1 MNGGMHSSSHK
12 HRPELHVTAETG
24 VLEAPAG
31 AVFSGDALHVF
42 HQFRPRPAE
51 GSRWAHQVA
60 SKATYDWDICDD
72 VVVPN
77 QGLAQRDGAEQGT
90 ANTDANVSANVG
102 EVDVLAGAAV
112 PVGLGAELFFVV
124 THAVEDASAEDA
136 LSAEIPHGQRGP
148 RTFTIERAEIPN
160 LLEATEVSDDPSLPD
175 PHVRRLGPI
184 DIDDSAF
191 PVENLVTPS
200 VIRHDDPAHPNEG
213 WLMVALSLTGESDA
227 QIVALRSA
235 DRQHWRVLGP
245 IELPA
250 EAALRPGR
258 PFAPRIVSMVDADS
272 STRRDV
278 LFVTF
283 PGGAGESD
291 EVAGYVV
298 GNLSGTSFSVTSP
311 FTVIDFGH
319 DFTRPRVIDHTTP
332 VMFGLVGAH
341 PSLDGQWANCL
352 SAPRYLSLVGGE
364 LYQDVVGAPTAVRTF
379 SDYAFIWSAQLDAQQ
394 GSVDVDVTD
403 DSGQVIATISY
414 TNDAVSV
421 TRLGVDTR
429 TAPLK
434 DADSDTLTV
443 FLDGPVC
450 EVFADGGAVTLTS
463 AIPAHSQISDID
475 VRATGGAKII
485 SSMQTAGR
493 HLMRMQAG
501 LTSPEDQEAYM
512 AEALI
517 ADRDVAAG
525 IFDED

>member
-24 VLEAPAG
+24 MLEAPAG
-31 AVFSGDALHVF
+31 AVFSGNALHVF
-42 HQFRPRPAE
+42 HQFRPRSSE

-60 SKATYDWDICDD
+60 SEATYDWDICDD
-72 VVVPN
+72 VIVPN
-77 QGLAQRDGAEQGT
+77 QGLGEQSASAEAASHGT
-90 ANTDANVSANVG
+90 EIDM
-102 EVDVLAGAAV
+102 LAGAAV
-112 PVGLGAELFFVV
+112 TIDHGAELFFVV
-124 THAVEDASAEDA
+124 THATSEATAEQA
-136 LSAEIPHGQRGP
+136 LAAEIPHGQRGP
-148 RTFTIERAEIPN
+148 RTFTIERAQIPN

-200 VIRHDDPAHPNEG
+200 VIRHEDPAFPDEG
-213 WLMVALSLTGESDA
+213 WLMVALSLTGDKDA
-227 QIVALRSA
+227 QIVVLRSA

-245 IELPA
+245 IELPS
-250 EAALRPGR
+250 EAGLRPGR

-272 STRRDV
+272 SARRDI

-298 GNLSGTSFSVTSP
+298 GNLSGTSFSVISP
-311 FTVIDFGH
+311 YTVIDFGH

-352 SAPRYLSLVGGE
+352 SAPRYLTLVNGE
-364 LYQDVVGAPTAVRTF
+364 LFQDVVGAPTAVRTF
-379 SDYAFIWSAQLDAQQ
+379 SDYAFIWSAQLDAEE
-394 GSVDVDVTD
+394 GRVDVDVTD

-414 TNDAVSV
+414 TKDAVSV

-475 VRATGGAKII
+475 VRATGGAKVI

-501 LTSPEDQEAYM
+501 LTTPEEQEHYM

-517 ADRDVAAG
+517 ADRDVSEG
-525 IFDED
+525 IFDEED

>member
-12 HRPELHVTAETG
+12 HRPELHITAETG

-31 AVFSGDALHVF
+31 AVFSGNALHVF
-42 HQFRPRPAE
+42 HQFRPRPSE

-60 SKATYDWDICDD
+60 SEATYDWDICDD

-77 QGLAQRDGAEQGT
+77 RGLADREGTARGAE
-90 ANTDANVSANVG
+90 
-102 EVDVLAGAAV
+102 VDILAGATV

-124 THAVEDASAEDA
+124 THAAGEATAAEARGAD
-136 LSAEIPHGQRGP
+136 IPHGQRGP
-148 RTFTIERAEIPN
+148 RTFTIERALIPN
-160 LLEATEVSDDPSLPD
+160 LMEATEVSDDPSLPD
-175 PHVRRLGPI
+175 PHVQRLGAI
-184 DIDDSAF
+184 DIDDSSH

-200 VIRHDDPAHPNEG
+200 VIRHEDPAHPDEG
-213 WLMVALSLTGESDA
+213 WLMIALSLINDVDA
-227 QIVALRSA
+227 QIVVLRSS

-245 IELPA
+245 LELPA
-250 EAALRPGR
+250 EAALRPDR

-272 STRRDV
+272 SARRDV

-298 GNLSGTSFSVTSP
+298 GNLSGNAFKVTTP

-319 DFTRPRVIDHTTP
+319 DFTRPRVIDYHTP

>member
-1 MNGGMHSSSHK
+1 MHSSSHK

-31 AVFSGDALHVF
+31 AVFTGHALHVF
-42 HQFRPRPAE
+42 HQFRPRAAE

-60 SKATYDWDICDD
+60 SEATYDWDICDD

-77 QGLAQRDGAEQGT
+77 QGFPEQG
-90 ANTDANVSANVG
+90 DAARDAAQNAGNNVSNGA

-112 PVGLGAELFFVV
+112 PLGLGAELFFV
-124 THAVEDASAEDA
+124 TTRATAEASADQA
-136 LSAEIPHGQRGP
+136 LAADIPHGQRGP

-160 LLEATEVSDDPSLPD
+160 LMEATEVSDDPSLPD

-200 VIRHDDPAHPNEG
+200 VIRHDDPANPDEE
-213 WLMVALSLTGESDA
+213 WLMVALSLTGDKDA
-227 QIVALRSA
+227 QIVVLRSA

-258 PFAPRIVSMVDADS
+258 PFAPRIVSMVDAGS
-272 STRRDV
+272 SVRRDV

-283 PGGAGESD
+283 PGDAGESD
-291 EVAGYVV
+291 EVAGYIV
-298 GNLSGTSFSVTSP
+298 GNLSGTSFSLTSP
-311 FTVIDFGH
+311 YTVIDFGH
-319 DFTRPRVIDHTTP
+319 DFTRPRVIDHSTP

-352 SAPRYLSLVGGE
+352 SAPRYLTLVDGE
-364 LYQDVVGAPTAVRTF
+364 LFQDIVGAPTAVRTF
-379 SDYAFIWSAQLDAQQ
+379 SDYAFLWTAQLDATE

-434 DADSDTLTV
+434 DADSDTLTI

-450 EVFADGGAVTLTS
+450 EIFADGGAVTLTS

-501 LTSPEDQEAYM
+501 LTSPEEQERYM

-517 ADRDVAAG
+517 ADRDVAEG
-525 IFDED
+525 ILDED